1 MKNSNINICS
11 AIETRMNKIIDKINK
26 MDSIFEC
33 DPLDSELRILE
44 WNFYKVCSSEIKN
57 FERL

>member
-26 MDSIFEC
+26 MDSIFES

-44 WNFYKVCSSEIKN
+44 WIFYKVCSSEIKK
-57 FERL
+57 FESL